1 MSPFYTLAP
10 LLSQRWLWSKPM
22 GVNQLRGRVAV
33 QGPETVP
40 GVQGISE
47 PVVGIDQEQIVA
59 GTEYPAETGLPAQ
72 HS

>member
-1 MSPFYTLAP
+1 MGPFYTLAP

-33 QGPETVP
+33 QG
-40 GVQGISE
+40 IIE
-47 PVVGIDQEQIVA
+47 PVVGIDQEQVVA
-59 GTEYPAETGLPAQ
+59 GTEYPAETGLPAH